1 MLGPNEAIA
10 GLDSPA
16 MAMTLPRNPLGAGGG
31 GTASSGGGGN
41 GAFNWLQSKMNDLQ
55 IGGEK
60 KAAERGAINRNATVF
75 QVMVQ
80 GSLEYIQHQDKD
92 PQTQNLYA
100 ILTPY

>member
-31 GTASSGGGGN
+31 GGAALSGGGGGGS

-60 KAAERGAINRNATVF
+60 KAAAERGAINRNATVF
-75 QVMVQ
+75 QVRVT
-80 GSLEYIQHQDKD
+80 S
-92 PQTQNLYA
+92 
-100 ILTPY
+100 

>member
-1 MLGPNEAIA
+1 MLGSNEAIA

-31 GTASSGGGGN
+31 GGAGSSGGGGGS

-80 GSLEYIQHQDKD
+80 GSLEYFSI
-92 PQTQNLYA
+92 A
-100 ILTPY
+100 I

>member
-1 MLGPNEAIA
+1 MLGSNEAIA

-31 GTASSGGGGN
+31 GTASTGGGGN

-60 KAAERGAINRNATVF
+60 KAAAERGAINRNATVF
-75 QVMVQ
+75 QVRVT
-80 GSLEYIQHQDKD
+80 S
-92 PQTQNLYA
+92 
-100 ILTPY
+100 

>member
-1 MLGPNEAIA
+1 MLGSNEAIA

-16 MAMTLPRNPLGAGGG
+16 MAMTLPRNPLGAGGEG
-31 GTASSGGGGN
+31 GTASTGGGGN

-75 QVMVQ
+75 QVMLH
-80 GSLEYIQHQDKD
+80 GTL
-92 PQTQNLYA
+92 
-100 ILTPY
+100 

>member
-1 MLGPNEAIA
+1 MLGSNEAIA

-31 GTASSGGGGN
+31 GTASTGGGGN

-75 QVMVQ
+75 QVRSLLNGHISDFFQPRSGMVL
-80 GSLEYIQHQDKD
+80 GLAMS
-92 PQTQNLYA
+92 
-100 ILTPY
+100 